1 MGRIDES
8 VADDGVASG
17 DEDDVVART
26 AVEVVLALDVVEGN
40 KFSRDDDDDDDE
52 GKSTVK
58 GWPQEE
64 DVDCEDERPRRE
76 RSVVV
81 WRDLRILNGCMWEL

>member
-8 VADDGVASG
+8 GA
-17 DEDDVVART
+17 DDVVART
-26 AVEVVLALDVVEGN
+26 AVEAVLAPDVVEGSR
-40 KFSRDDDDDDDE
+40 FSRDDE

-64 DVDCEDERPRRE
+64 DVDCEDESPTRP

-81 WRDLRILNGCMWEL
+81 WRDLRILNGCMWES